1 MRPLWLRIQAF
12 GAYAAS
18 QTLDFSCL
26 GDVRLFLI
34 HGPTGAGKTTVLD
47 AICFAL
53 YGSAS
58 GDLREVRHLRSDYA
72 SPQEVTEVELRF
84 AIGERTL
91 RVQRRPEQQRPKLR
105 GEGFRQTPAEAALY
119 EIGPDE
125 EEKLLATRWQD
136 VTRRV
141 EELLGFQV
149 AQFRQVVL
157 LPQGQF
163 RQLLVAGS
171 KEREEIL
178 QNLFRTELYARLEQG
193 LKEKAQSGARRFQ
206 ALRDEE
212 TWLLTEAGTD
222 SKTELQERCVT
233 VQQAVEEAE
242 VRLSAGL
249 QAAEASRLKLA
260 AAQQLAACF
269 AEKEAADEE
278 ALQLLVGGAEAAK
291 LAVRL
296 EEAQQAAA
304 LEDVWRQWQ
313 QLAQDAV
320 SQEKERGRA
329 EANAAAAAEAKEDA
343 QAAWEK
349 LQPQETLLRHLQAR
363 QLELEGQAKE
373 HERWQTAQ
381 QQAAELEAA
390 WSHAQEVAVR
400 QEDLLKQRQ
409 CAWAALEAKQQSLTI
424 AGEKA
429 PQLER
434 EAARLQGRLSVLQR
448 LTELRMKLTEQALR
462 RQEHSV
468 ILQNA
473 CANEESAR
481 RTLAALRQQWQ
492 KQQAALLAA
501 ELEEGAPC
509 PVCGAVE
516 HPRKASFTGMLQPQ
530 DVEQA
535 EATCLKGQ
543 QAHSKALAQAAQQEA
558 AQQLLEQQVEACLQE
573 LGEEP
578 ALALAEASAAVKE
591 AVELAQQAQQALA
604 EAARCAEKRQEEQK
618 KLLQAEKERDAAFF
632 AREKAGSSLEAAKAV
647 LQECSARVPEAL
659 RQEGALAAAR
669 RGCAQQL
676 EQVQTSLVQA
686 EKRLH
691 ETAQHFETAQALSKQ
706 VRTAATAAAARL
718 EEGKTFWLQ
727 RLQQSGFADQEAFE
741 QARAAEEQRRLW
753 GRQLETRRQ
762 KEAASQERVRRAQA
776 AVAGQEPPKLAEFVA
791 AQETAAAAEA
801 TLREEKVRLEE
812 AWKRDQDWLARLR
825 TIDKELAVV
834 EEAQGAVA
842 ALAAMA
848 GGGNSLNLTFQRYVL
863 RTLLDDVVE
872 EANARLSLMSR
883 GRYALQ
889 RSSMLAD
896 ARKAGGLD
904 LEVFDS
910 YTGVPRPVGTLS
922 GGESFLASLALA
934 LGLSDVVQ
942 AYAGGMRL
950 DTILVDEGFGTLDP
964 EALELAMRALV
975 DLQRG
980 GRLVGIISHVPEL
993 KERIGARLEVIPGER
1008 GSRAVFHLP

>member
-1 MRPLWLRIQAF
+1 MRPLELRIQAF

-18 QTLDFSCL
+18 QKLDFSCL
-26 GDVRLFLI
+26 GDMRLFLI
-34 HGPTGAGKTTVLD
+34 HGPTGAGKTTILD

-58 GDLREVRHLRSDYA
+58 GDLREARYLRSDYA
-72 SPQEVTEVELRF
+72 APQETTEVELRF
-84 AIGERTL
+84 AVGERVL

-105 GEGFRQTPAEAALY
+105 GEGFRQTPAEAVLY
-119 EIGPDE
+119 EVGPE
-125 EEKLLATRWQD
+125 GEKLLASRWQD

-193 LKEKAQSGARRFQ
+193 LKDKAQSGAKRFQ

-212 TWLLTEAGTD
+212 AWLLTEAGAD
-222 SKTELQERCVT
+222 SKATLLQRCVT
-233 VQQAVEEAE
+233 AQQAAEEAE
-242 VRLSAGL
+242 VRLSAGR
-249 QAAEASRLKLA
+249 QAAEESRLQLT
-260 AAQQLAACF
+260 AAQQLADRF
-269 AEKEAADEE
+269 AEKEAAGEE
-278 ALQLLVGGAEAAK
+278 ALQLLAGGEEAAK

-296 EEAQQAAA
+296 EAAQQAAA

-320 SQEKERGRA
+320 SQEKEGQRA
-329 EANAAAAAEAKEDA
+329 GENATMAAAA
-343 QAAWEK
+343 QAAAQGDWEN
-349 LQPQETLLRHLQAR
+349 LRPQEAVLRQLQAR
-363 QLELEGQAKE
+363 QLELEGQTKE
-373 HERWQTAQ
+373 HERWQEARRQAVALGTSWEQAQAVAAQ
-381 QQAAELEAA
+381 QEE
-390 WSHAQEVAVR
+390 
-400 QEDLLKQRQ
+400 LLKQRQ
-409 CAWAALEAKQQSLTI
+409 REWEALEAKQRSLTM

-434 EAARLQGRLSVLQR
+434 DAARLQARLSVLQR
-448 LTELRMKLTEQALR
+448 LAEVRKKLAEQEQW

-468 ILQNA
+468 TLQKA
-473 CANEESAR
+473 CASEESAQ

-492 KQQAALLAA
+492 KQQAALLATDLKA
-501 ELEEGAPC
+501 GEPC

-516 HPRKASFTGMLQPQ
+516 HPQKASFTGMLQLQ

-535 EATCLKGQ
+535 EAAWLKWQ

-558 AQQLLEQQVEACLQE
+558 AQKLLEQQAEECLQE
-573 LGEEP
+573 LGEDQP
-578 ALALAEASAAVKE
+578 LALAEAAAAVQK
-591 AVELAQQAQQALA
+591 AVVLAKQAQQSLA

-618 KLLQAEKERDAAFF
+618 KLLQAEKEREEAFL
-632 AREKAGSSLEAAKAV
+632 AREKIGSSLEAAKAV

-659 RQEGALAAAR
+659 RQEGALEAAR
-669 RGCAQQL
+669 GACEQQL
-676 EQVQTSLVQA
+676 AQVQASLTQA

-691 ETAQHFETAQALSKQ
+691 EATQRRETALALAKQAQLA
-706 VRTAATAAAARL
+706 VAAAATRL
-718 EEGKTFWLQ
+718 EEGEAAWRQ
-727 RLQQSGFADQEAFE
+727 RLQQSGLAGQEAFE
-741 QARAAEEQRRLW
+741 QARAAEAQRLLW
-753 GRQLETRRQ
+753 RRQLEARQQ
-762 KEAASQERVRRAQA
+762 KEAASQERVRRAQE
-776 AVAGQEPPKLAEFVA
+776 AVAGQEPPKLAEFID
-791 AQETAAAAEA
+791 AQEKTAAAEA
-801 TLREEKVRLEE
+801 ALREEKVRLEE
-812 AWKRDQDWLARLR
+812 AWKRDQERLTRLR
-825 TIDKELAVV
+825 TIENELAAV

-848 GGGNSLNLTFQRYVL
+848 GGGNALNLTFQRYVL

-872 EANARLSLMSR
+872 EANSRLTLMSR

-889 RSSMLAD
+889 RSSGLAD

-975 DLQRG
+975 DLQSG

-993 KERIGARLEVIPGER
+993 KERIGARLEVTPGER

>member
-72 SPQEVTEVELRF
+72 SPQEATEVELRF
-84 AIGERTL
+84 AVGERLL

-105 GEGFRQTPAEAALY
+105 GEGFRQIPAEAILY
-119 EIGPDE
+119 EEGPDG
-125 EEKLLATRWQD
+125 EKLLASRWQD

-141 EELLGFQV
+141 EEILGFQV

-193 LKEKAQSGARRFQ
+193 LKDKAQSGAKRFQ

-212 TWLLTEAGTD
+212 AWLLTEAGTE
-222 SKTELQERCVT
+222 SKTDLQERCAIA
-233 VQQAVEEAE
+233 QQAAAEAQL
-242 VRLSAGL
+242 RLNAGQ
-249 QAAEASRLKLA
+249 QAAEERRLELA
-260 AAQQLAACF
+260 AAQQAADRF
-269 AEKEAADEE
+269 AEKEAAEEE
-278 ALQLLVGGAEAAK
+278 ALQLLAGVEEAAK
-291 LAVRL
+291 LAARV
-296 EEAQQAAA
+296 EAAQQAAS
-304 LEDVWRQWQ
+304 LEDLWRQWQ
-313 QLAQDAV
+313 QFAQEAA
-320 SQEKERGRA
+320 SQEKESGRA
-329 EANAAAAAEAKEDA
+329 EANAAAATAAKEAARD
-343 QAAWEK
+343 AWEK
-349 LQPQETLLRHLQAR
+349 LQPQEAVLRQLQAR

-373 HERWQTAQ
+373 YERWQTARQ
-381 QQAAELEAA
+381 QTAELNKA
-390 WSHAQEVAVR
+390 WAQAQELAAR
-400 QEDLLKQRQ
+400 QEELLQQRQ
-409 CAWAALEAKQQSLTI
+409 QEWKTLEAKQQSLTM

-448 LTELRMKLTEQALR
+448 LTELRVKLTEQAR
-462 RQEHSV
+462 RQQEHSV
-468 ILQNA
+468 TLQNA
-473 CANEESAR
+473 CASEESAR
-481 RTLAALRQQWQ
+481 RTLGALRQQWQ

-501 ELEEGAPC
+501 ELEAGEPC
-509 PVCGAVE
+509 PVCGALE
-516 HPRKASFTGMLQPQ
+516 HPQKASFAGMLQPQ

-535 EATCLKGQ
+535 EAAWLKWQ

-558 AQQLLEQQVEACLQE
+558 AQKLLAEQENQCLQE
-573 LGEEP
+573 LGEKQELSLLE
-578 ALALAEASAAVKE
+578 AKAEAQQAA
-591 AVELAQQAQQALA
+591 ELAQQAQQALE

-618 KLLQAEKERDAAFF
+618 KLLQAEKERETALSVRD
-632 AREKAGSSLEAAKAV
+632 KAGSALEAAKAV

-669 RGCAQQL
+669 RACAQQL

-686 EKRLH
+686 EKLLR

-706 VRTAATAAAARL
+706 AQTAAAAAAARL
-718 EEGKTFWLQ
+718 EEGKTLWLQ
-727 RLQQSGFADQEAFE
+727 RLQQSGFAGQEAFE
-741 QARAAEEQRRLW
+741 QARAAEEQRLLW
-753 GRQLETRRQ
+753 GQQLEARRQ
-762 KEAASQERVRRAQA
+762 KEAASQERVRRAQE
-776 AVAGQEPPKLAEFVA
+776 AVAGQTPPNLAVFAA
-791 AQETAAAAEA
+791 AQEQAAAAEA
-801 TLREEKVRLEE
+801 ALRETKVRLEE
-812 AWKRDQDWLARLR
+812 AWKRDQERLARLQS
-825 TIDKELAVV
+825 IAKELAAV

-848 GGGNSLNLTFQRYVL
+848 GGGNALNLTFQRYVL

-889 RSSMLAD
+889 RSSVLAD

-975 DLQRG
+975 DLQSG